1 MDAHAHDRRSAGVD
15 KSQRRSSVSHEARP
29 LCGSCVCFGWSDPQM
44 DLDSSDGGLGGEVPE
59 FDKQAEYNA
68 IRKDAEELDAKLM
81 ALEKRIYADE
91 TEYFE
96 MAMLGASSCNSL
108 KGWENFLDVKLDGTT
123 ARVTKIPD
131 SDRFF
136 SNSSK
141 KRMMVQS
148 YVQPTEMTHGSTDSS
163 VSRSVTPE
171 PSTLK
176 ESKPEPKKRKRR

>member
-1 MDAHAHDRRSAGVD
+1 
-15 KSQRRSSVSHEARP
+15 
-29 LCGSCVCFGWSDPQM
+29 M
-44 DLDSSDGGLGGEVPE
+44 DLDSSDGGLGAEVPE

-81 ALEKRIYADE
+81 ALEKKIYADE

-108 KGWENFLDVKLDGTT
+108 KGWENFLDVKLDGTNL
-123 ARVTKIPD
+123 RVTKIPE

-141 KRMMVQS
+141 KRMTVQS
-148 YVQPTEMTHGSTDSS
+148 YVQAMETTYGSTDSS

-171 PSTLK
+171 PSALK